1 MQRVVPSD
9 VPLTE
14 RLQSK
19 ARPTDT
25 DATQLGASDQSVEI
39 AAGTV
44 GTADAITDGAQ
55 SAAILSTFS
64 EKVSLRSVTDCSIS
78 NESASDSAAPL
89 STSERWACCCLRPS
103 ISEALVWT

>member
-1 MQRVVPSD
+1 MQRGVPSG
-9 VPLTE
+9 E
-14 RLQSK
+14 RRQSK

-44 GTADAITDGAQ
+44 GTAAAITDGAQ
-55 SAAILSTFS
+55 SAAILNTFS
-64 EKVSLRSVTDCSIS
+64 EEVSLSITDGSIS